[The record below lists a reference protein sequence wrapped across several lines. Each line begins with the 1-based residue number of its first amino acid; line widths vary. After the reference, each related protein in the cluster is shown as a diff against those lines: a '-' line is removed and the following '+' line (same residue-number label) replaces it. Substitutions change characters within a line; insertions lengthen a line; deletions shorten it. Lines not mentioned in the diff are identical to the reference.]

1 MLKTKKRLDELEAKV
16 DHLIERVDRL
26 RDDIEWIDSDSL
38 NSRVAYALQD
48 VIEKHQAI
56 TIKHYL
62 NDKEITTKLVKDEL
76 RELKQ
81 QQSDLEWTLKQVKE
95 TIEKY
100 GK

>member
-26 RDDIEWIDSDSL
+26 RDDIEWIGSDSL

-48 VIEKHQAI
+48 VIDKHQEI
-56 TIKHYL
+56 TIRHYL

-76 RELKQ
+76 KALEQ

-95 TIEKY
+95 TIKKY